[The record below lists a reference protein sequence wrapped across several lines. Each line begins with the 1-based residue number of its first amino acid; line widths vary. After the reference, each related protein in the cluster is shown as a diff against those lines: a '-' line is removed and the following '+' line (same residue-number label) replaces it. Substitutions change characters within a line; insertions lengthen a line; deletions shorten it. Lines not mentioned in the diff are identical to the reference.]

1 MDKLQSKY
9 LEFKNIDKDIVEWL
23 EDIAEEN
30 NCRIEKKEWKSKY
43 NSYVIYST
51 PI

>member
-9 LEFKNIDKDIVEWL
+9 LEFKNINKEIVDWL

-30 NCRIEKKEWKSKY
+30 N
-43 NSYVIYST
+43 
-51 PI
+51 